1 MYLTAAGLKSHIWNN
16 NLRSILLLILFPI
29 LLLVMFYG
37 LLVGYVGMTSN
48 ASVSDGI
55 TEAAY
60 SLPYAAPYAIG
71 AAGAWFAIAFAGHNA
86 MINMATRAKSV
97 TPSQEPRAYRMLENL
112 TISRGMKMPRLM
124 IMETEAMNA
133 FASGIREENY
143 QVTLT
148 RGLMD
153 HLDDEELEAV
163 IAHEL
168 SHIRHK
174 DVRMLIIAV
183 IFVGVFAFVGE
194 MIFRNMF
201 RVNFARSDSHRRSS
215 GGNAGVLILV
225 AFAIV
230 AVTYLFAILIR
241 FTMSRKRE
249 YMADAGA
256 VELTKNPDA
265 MIRALQKI
273 SRKPELGAVP
283 DEVKEMALYNP
294 RTGLA
299 GLFTTHPPIEKR
311 IEALRKYAGGRTDTQ
326 SGLSGKAQ
334 RARTSQ
340 ASSPSDGDRARPGP
354 WRRGRGES
362 SQSNPWTD

>member
-1 MYLTAAGLKSHIWNN
+1 MLIGAAGLRTHIWNN
-16 NLRSILLLILFPI
+16 NLRSILLLAFFPV
-29 LLLVMFYG
+29 LLLLMFYG
-37 LLVGYVGMTSN
+37 LTIVFVGMTGQSP
-48 ASVSDGI
+48 SLQDGLS
-55 TEAAY
+55 EAAAM
-60 SLPYAAPYAIG
+60 LPTAAPFALG
-71 AAGAWFAIAFAGHNA
+71 ASGIWFGIAFFGHNA
-86 MINMATRAKSV
+86 MINAATRAKPV
-97 TPSQEPRAYRMLENL
+97 TQSQEPRAYRMLENL
-112 TISRGMKMPRLM
+112 AISRGLTMPRLM
-124 IMETEAMNA
+124 VMETPALNA
-133 FASGIREENY
+133 FASGIRPDTY

-153 HLDDEELEAV
+153 RLDDEELEAV

-168 SHIRHK
+168 SHIMHK

-183 IFVGVFAFVGE
+183 IFVGIFAFVGE
-194 MIFRNMF
+194 TLFRNMF
-201 RVNFARSDSHRRSS
+201 RVNFARSRSHRRSG

-230 AVTYLFAILIR
+230 ALTYVIALMIR

-273 SRKPELGAVP
+273 SANPELETVP
-283 DEVKEMALYNP
+283 DEVREMALYNP

-311 IEALRKYAGGRTDTQ
+311 IDALVTYGGGRVGTQ
-326 SGLSGKAQ
+326 S
-334 RARTSQ
+334 RMPRT
-340 ASSPSDGDRARPGP
+340 ASPDRTPSGDRNNP
-354 WRRGRGES
+354 WR
-362 SQSNPWTD
+362 

>member
-1 MYLTAAGLKSHIWNN
+1 MYLSAAGLKSHIWNN

-37 LLVGYVGMTSN
+37 LLLGWTGLSG
-48 ASVSDGI
+48 SSSI
-55 TEAAY
+55 EAGFIEALDT
-60 SLPYAAPYAIG
+60 LPMAAPYAIG

-86 MINMATRAKSV
+86 MINMATRAESV

-112 TISRGMKMPRLM
+112 AISRGMTTPRLM
-124 IMETEAMNA
+124 IMETQAMNA
-133 FASGIREENY
+133 FASGIRDENY

-148 RGLMD
+148 RGLMEA
-153 HLDDEELEAV
+153 LDDEELEAV

-174 DVRMLIIAV
+174 DVRMLIIAI
-183 IFVGVFAFVGE
+183 IFVGIFAFVGE
-194 MIFRNMF
+194 SLFRNMF
-201 RVNFARSDSHRRSS
+201 RVNFARSDHHRRSS
-215 GGNAGVLILV
+215 GGNAGVLILI

-230 AVTYLFAILIR
+230 ALTYVFALMIR

-273 SRKPELGAVP
+273 SGKADLGAVP

-311 IEALRKYAGGRTDTQ
+311 IEALRRYAGGRTDTQ
-326 SGLSGKAQ
+326 SGPSGRDQSRSTQNRIHAK
-334 RARTSQ
+334 
-340 ASSPSDGDRARPGP
+340 SSRKPAFGRRKSPWDRDSG
-354 WRRGRGES
+354 
-362 SQSNPWTD
+362 PWTD

>member
-1 MYLTAAGLKSHIWNN
+1 MLIEATGLRTHIWNN
-16 NLRSILLLILFPI
+16 NLRSVALLCFFPVLLL
-29 LLLVMFYG
+29 LLFYG
-37 LLVGYVGMTSN
+37 LLIGFVGMSGSGTLET
-48 ASVSDGI
+48 GL
-55 TEAAY
+55 TEAAAM
-60 SLPYAAPYAIG
+60 LPTAAPYALAG
-71 AAGAWFAIAFAGHNA
+71 AGAWFGIAFFSHNA
-86 MINMATRAKSV
+86 MINAATRAKPV
-97 TPSQEPRAYRMLENL
+97 TPSQEPRAYRMLETL
-112 TISRGMKMPRLM
+112 SISRGLTTPRLM
-124 IMETEAMNA
+124 VMETPAMNA
-133 FASGIREENY
+133 FASGIRKENY

-153 HLDDEELEAV
+153 ALDDEELEAV

-168 SHIRHK
+168 SHIMHK

-183 IFVGVFAFVGE
+183 IFVGIFAFVGE

-201 RVNFARSDSHRRSS
+201 RVNFARSSNHRRSG

-225 AFAIV
+225 AFVVV
-230 AVTYLFAILIR
+230 ALTYVIALMIR

-273 SRKPELGAVP
+273 SGNAEMATVP
-283 DEVKEMALYNP
+283 DEVREMALYNP

-311 IEALRKYAGGRTDTQ
+311 IEALVKYAGGRTDTQ
-326 SGLSGKAQ
+326 SRPRRRHPQ
-334 RARTSQ
+334 
-340 ASSPSDGDRARPGP
+340 SSRSAGGDLR
-354 WRRGRGES
+354 
-362 SQSNPWTD
+362 NPWL